1 MLHKKATFL
10 IIYTLYICKKKIK
23 REIMK
28 ALLVKFLNRNKK
40 FNVNDLI

>member
-1 MLHKKATFL
+1 MQEKM
-10 IIYTLYICKKKIK
+10 K